1 MKSAGEAEGQ
11 GNKDSHQTSLDCY
24 VGIIRGKNFEMC
36 NCKEKSSCFF
46 CFCFCFLRKKLVE
59 ICLGLVLKKNE

>member
-24 VGIIRGKNFEMC
+24 VGIIHGKNFEMC
-36 NCKEKSSCFF
+36 TARRKAVVFLFFFFFKKETSGDMFGAGFEK
-46 CFCFCFLRKKLVE
+46 E
-59 ICLGLVLKKNE
+59 

>member
-1 MKSAGEAEGQ
+1 MKSAREAEGQ

-24 VGIIRGKNFEMC
+24 VGIIRGKNFETC
-36 NCKEKSSCFF
+36 NCKEKSIVFFVFF
-46 CFCFCFLRKKLVE
+46 CFFLRKKLVE